1 MKNSLPLSCIFAQ
14 MLLSSCNPQGQSDAN
29 QTTHAQ
35 NWNWQTILQEKLPLL
50 GHRNWVVITDM
61 AYPLQAKDGITTLYA
76 TEPYAEVLST
86 VAQMIEA
93 TPHVYAH
100 VYQDNELSFLSED
113 ICPGIDD
120 LKADMNKALAN
131 ADVTPVDHEQLIA
144 RLDSVSN
151 LFEVVIIKTPLTKP
165 YTSTFFELDCKYW
178 DSDKQALLNAK
189 IANAAK

>member
-1 MKNSLPLSCIFAQ
+1 
-14 MLLSSCNPQGQSDAN
+14 
-29 QTTHAQ
+29 
-35 NWNWQTILQEKLPLL
+35 
-50 GHRNWVVITDM
+50 
-61 AYPLQAKDGITTLYA
+61 
-76 TEPYAEVLST
+76 
-86 VAQMIEA
+86 MIAA

-100 VYQDNELSFLSED
+100 VYQDKELSFLSED

-151 LFEVVIIKTPLTKP
+151 LFEVIIIKTPLTKP

-178 DSDKQALLNAK
+178 DSDMQSLLNAK
-189 IANAAK
+189 IADSHK